1 MESDKPFIHLDQ
13 VKKEYRPGKILVPAL
28 RGISLSLERGRFAAL
43 MGPSGSGKT
52 TLLNLMG
59 LLDEPDTGEVILDG
73 QTMIGK
79 KDRELSRIRRK
90 QIGFIFQ
97 MFNLIPICT
106 VFENIE
112 YPLLNSEVPVKYRKK
127 AVIKRIEEVELS
139 GLENR
144 FPSELSGGQQQRVAI
159 ARALV
164 HSPSLIIADEP
175 TANLDSKTGA
185 VIIDL
190 LHRLSRDYNT
200 TVVLATHDPEI
211 LKRTERVIQ
220 IHDGLL
226 TGGMEAGV

>member
-1 MESDKPFIHLDQ
+1 MESRKPFIHLDR
-13 VKKEYRPGKILVPAL
+13 VTKEYRLGKISVPAL
-28 RGISLSLERGRFAAL
+28 RGISLSLEKGCFAAL

-52 TLLNLMG
+52 TLLNLIG
-59 LLDEPDTGEVILDG
+59 LLDEPDTGEVFLNG
-73 QTMIGK
+73 QNMIGK
-79 KDRELSRIRRK
+79 KDRELSLIRRK

-112 YPLLNSEVPVKYRKK
+112 YPLLNSEEPVGRRKK
-127 AVIKRIEEVELS
+127 AVIKRIKEVELT

-175 TANLDSKTGA
+175 TANLDSKTGGM
-185 VIIDL
+185 IIDL

-211 LKRTERVIQ
+211 LKRTEMTVQ
-220 IHDGLL
+220 MHDGLI
-226 TGGMEAGV
+226 TGKEAGA